1 MPNPSHDT
9 SQEDIYLYTTVT
21 VMPNKKPKKEK
32 DTIFCVVFILVLFCI
47 LGEQLLRYTY
57 ETNPLNMV
65 HSQYLKS
72 LDAKSKKLGN
82 DHKANQKIAYKIKN
96 KVLEVRFFL
105 TLN

>member
-72 LDAKSKKLGN
+72 LNAISLKLKKN
-82 DHKANQKIAYKIKN
+82 NKANKMIFEDIRDKI
-96 KVLEVRFFL
+96 LPVRFF
-105 TLN
+105 

>member
-9 SQEDIYLYTTVT
+9 SEEDIYLYTTVT

-72 LDAKSKKLGN
+72 LDATSQKLKKN
-82 DHKANQKIAYKIKN
+82 HKANLKIVEVIRN
-96 KVLEVRFFL
+96 KVLPVRFF
-105 TLN
+105 

>member
-72 LDAKSKKLGN
+72 LKAISLKLKKN
-82 DHKANQKIAYKIKN
+82 HKENLKIVENIRVKAIP
-96 KVLEVRFFL
+96 VRFF
-105 TLN
+105 